1 MHADNSKPA
10 GGVPVSIPMLI
21 DLRSDPFASP
31 PAHDVLAVGLC
42 VLYAPFTSD
51 PDRDGR
57 RHRVFPGAFLDSI
70 TSAVPFFDERGDGEP
85 ITLAGDW
92 RFVDVAAG
100 VRLEVFDAKI
110 VKRLGKGGPFGLA
123 LKWLADEWR
132 TEHGVAVTVRG
143 TIIGV
148 AVVTWP
154 AYDGAELRIVR

>member
-57 RHRVFPGAFLDSI
+57 RHRVLPGAFADSL
-70 TSAVPFFDERGDGEP
+70 TTAVPFFDERGDAP
-85 ITLAGDW
+85 IELAGQW
-92 RFVDVAAG
+92 RFVDAPAG
-100 VRLEVFDAKI
+100 VRLEVLDAKL

-123 LKWLADEWR
+123 LKWHADEWR
-132 TEHGVAVTVRG
+132 DEGGVTITVCG

-148 AVVTWP
+148 AVVTHP
-154 AYDGAELRIVR
+154 AFDGAELRIVR